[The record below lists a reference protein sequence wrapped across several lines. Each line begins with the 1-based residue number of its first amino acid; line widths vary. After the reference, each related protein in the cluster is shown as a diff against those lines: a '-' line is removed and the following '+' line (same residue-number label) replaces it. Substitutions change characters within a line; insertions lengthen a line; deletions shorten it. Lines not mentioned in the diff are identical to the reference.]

1 MFDLSSQ
8 YAIRAMIYLAQL
20 EPGRLVQAHIM
31 ARELSLPA
39 PYLSKILQQMV
50 KDGLTVS
57 RKGPSGGF
65 ALARKADEIR
75 LYDLLESFQKIQRI
89 DGCILGETTCSDEDP
104 CALHGFWKQMREGFV
119 QTMKEM
125 TLSQLVAY
133 EKKRAADRRARTVPP
148 PAAPTQAP
156 AAPAVPPPA
165 ENEHGN
171 FHEQT
176 GEMAG

>member
-31 ARELSLPA
+31 AKELSLPA

-65 ALARKADEIR
+65 ALARKPTEIR
-75 LYDLLESFQKIQRI
+75 LYDLLDSFQKIHRVEN
-89 DGCILGETTCSDEDP
+89 CILGDATCSDDDP
-104 CALHGFWKQMREGFV
+104 CALHSFWKQMRDTFV
-119 QTMKEM
+119 NTMRSM
-125 TLSQLVAY
+125 TLSDLV
-133 EKKRAADRRARTVPP
+133 EFETQRAAKRKAND
-148 PAAPTQAP
+148 PATAAVAP
-156 AAPAVPPPA
+156 AAGKDL
-165 ENEHGN
+165 E
-171 FHEQT
+171 
-176 GEMAG
+176 AGGSTSR

>member
-31 ARELSLPA
+31 AKELTLPA

-65 ALARKADEIR
+65 ALARKPSEIR
-75 LYDLLESFQKIQRI
+75 LYDLLESFQKMHRVES
-89 DGCILGETTCSDEDP
+89 CILGDATCSDEDP
-104 CALHGFWKQMREGFV
+104 CALHAFWNEVRQSFINTMRS
-119 QTMKEM
+119 MS
-125 TLSQLVAY
+125 LADLVEH
-133 EKKRAADRRARTVPP
+133 EKRRAAAR
-148 PAAPTQAP
+148 PATST
-156 AAPAVPPPA
+156 AAASRNPSASR
-165 ENEHGN
+165 
-171 FHEQT
+171 
-176 GEMAG
+176 EMGA

>member
-31 ARELSLPA
+31 AKKLDLPA

-65 ALARKADEIR
+65 ALAKLPEKIR
-75 LYDLLESFQKIQRI
+75 LFDLLESFQKIHKVES
-89 DGCILGETTCSDEDP
+89 CILGYTSCSDDDP
-104 CALHGFWKQMREGFV
+104 CALHAFWNEMRDNFV
-119 QTMKEM
+119 NTMKSM
-125 TLSQLVAY
+125 SLVDLVQF
-133 EKKRAADRRARTVPP
+133 EKERAARKTKENQGNSAGED
-148 PAAPTQAP
+148 AAKAESSASNTPISSH
-156 AAPAVPPPA
+156 AVLP
-165 ENEHGN
+165 E
-171 FHEQT
+171 
-176 GEMAG
+176 

>member
-31 ARELSLPA
+31 AKELSLPA

-65 ALARKADEIR
+65 ALARKPEEIR
-75 LYDLLESFQKIQRI
+75 LYDLLDSFQKIHRVES
-89 DGCILGETTCSDEDP
+89 CILGDATCSDDDP
-104 CALHGFWKQMREGFV
+104 CALHSFWKQMRDTFV
-119 QTMKEM
+119 NTMQSMK
-125 TLSQLVAY
+125 LSDLVAF
-133 EKKRAADRRARTVPP
+133 ELERAATKKASEP
-148 PAAPTQAP
+148 AP
-156 AAPAVPPPA
+156 AAVVA
-165 ENEHGN
+165 EGTPS
-171 FHEQT
+171 T
-176 GEMAG
+176 GETAR

>member
-8 YAIRAMIYLAQL
+8 YAIRAMVHLAQL

-65 ALARKADEIR
+65 ALARKPEEIH
-75 LYDLLESFQKIQRI
+75 LFDLLESFQKIHKVNS
-89 DGCILGETTCSDEDP
+89 CILGFPSCSGDDP
-104 CALHGFWKQMREGFV
+104 CALHSFWTKMRQDFV
-119 QTMKEM
+119 DTMKST
-125 TLSQLVAY
+125 TLVDLVNFERERANR
-133 EKKRAADRRARTVPP
+133 KKAETPQVSPP
-148 PAAPTQAP
+148 
-156 AAPAVPPPA
+156 
-165 ENEHGN
+165 ENTGGPVEVAGE
-171 FHEQT
+171 HEQ
-176 GEMAG
+176 EMGG

>member
-31 ARELSLPA
+31 AKELSLPA

-65 ALARKADEIR
+65 ALARKPEEIR
-75 LYDLLESFQKIQRI
+75 LYDLLDSFQKIHRVEN
-89 DGCILGETTCSDEDP
+89 CILGDATCSDEDP
-104 CALHGFWKQMREGFV
+104 CALHSFWKQMRDTFV
-119 QTMKEM
+119 DTMRSM
-125 TLSQLVAY
+125 TLADLVEF
-133 EKKRAADRRARTVPP
+133 EKKRAAKREAKDRAAAAVS
-148 PAAPTQAP
+148 PAG
-156 AAPAVPPPA
+156 
-165 ENEHGN
+165 ENLD
-171 FHEQT
+171 
-176 GEMAG
+176 AGGSA

>member
-31 ARELSLPA
+31 AKKLDLPA

-65 ALARKADEIR
+65 ALAKQPDKIR
-75 LYDLLESFQKIQRI
+75 LFDLLESFQKIHKVES
-89 DGCILGETTCSDEDP
+89 CILGYKSCSDEDP
-104 CALHGFWKQMREGFV
+104 CALHAFWNEMRETFV
-119 QTMKEM
+119 NTMKSMSLVDLVKFEKERASRK
-125 TLSQLVAY
+125 TLENKASKVEPEVESGAPDTPVLDHSSHAI
-133 EKKRAADRRARTVPP
+133 VP
-148 PAAPTQAP
+148 
-156 AAPAVPPPA
+156 
-165 ENEHGN
+165 E
-171 FHEQT
+171 
-176 GEMAG
+176 